1 MSHALET
8 LGVRTGVPPAAA
20 AGCHCCCDSR
30 AGFQGWIS
38 KEVVGLSRRNQA
50 THETLKEGRVQ
61 VRSSD
66 SPSFSLSSEKSKDMV
81 LVREGFCLNERDNDK
96 EERIFSDLMI

>member
-20 AGCHCCCDSR
+20 AAGCHCCCCDSR
-30 AGFQGWIS
+30 AGFQGWISQIS

-50 THETLKEGRVQ
+50 THETLKE
-61 VRSSD
+61 
-66 SPSFSLSSEKSKDMV
+66 
-81 LVREGFCLNERDNDK
+81 EGFRYAPLILLLFLFLLGK
-96 EERIFSDLMI
+96 ARIWCWLGKVFA

>member
-8 LGVRTGVPPAAA
+8 SAAA
-20 AGCHCCCDSR
+20 AGCHCCCCDSR

-50 THETLKEGRVQ
+50 THEMLKE
-61 VRSSD
+61 
-66 SPSFSLSSEKSKDMV
+66 
-81 LVREGFCLNERDNDK
+81 EGFRYASLILLLFLFLLGK
-96 EERIFSDLMI
+96 ARIWCWLGKVFA